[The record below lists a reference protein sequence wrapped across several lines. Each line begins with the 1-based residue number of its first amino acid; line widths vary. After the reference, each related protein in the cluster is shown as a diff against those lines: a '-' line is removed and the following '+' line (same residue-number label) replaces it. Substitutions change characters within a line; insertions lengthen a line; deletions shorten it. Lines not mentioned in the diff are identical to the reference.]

1 MTKEKVLK
9 GLKWFFF
16 SFIWLFVIFL
26 IVDIVT
32 KQLVMNNMIPA
43 GEPGSEPIVLI
54 NNFLQIE
61 YVQNFKAAFGIGYK
75 GENADTVNRIIYL
88 VVAGAA
94 TIGITFF
101 YIKKYKS
108 LNKIYKACIMLIL
121 VGAVGNIIDRLFYAK
136 SDYAVVDWIDFCGI
150 WGYHFNIA
158 DSCVVIGAII
168 LIIYLIVDEVKEV
181 KAKREQELAEIKAEK
196 AAKEAEKV
204 ESKQEESSDNK

>member
-32 KQLVMNNMIPA
+32 KNVIMANLNVGDQIILIP
-43 GEPGSEPIVLI
+43 
-54 NNFLQIE
+54 NFLAIS

-88 VVAGAA
+88 VVAGVA

-136 SDYAVVDWIDFCGI
+136 NDFAVVDWIDFYGI
-150 WGYHFNIA
+150 WGYNFNIA